1 MAEQQRAAAQQR
13 LGQVAD
19 LEAQVRDM
27 QTKLQKTDEVQQTVQ
42 QFIDQGLLF
51 LGADGIP

>member
-1 MAEQQRAAAQQR
+1 
-13 LGQVAD
+13 
-19 LEAQVRDM
+19 M
-27 QTKLQKTDEVQQTVQ
+27 QTKLQKTDEVQNTVQ